1 MIKKAT
7 LLVILFV
14 AATTLGA
21 DPELITRAERK
32 DFAETSLYADVINF
46 VNSAVSRSP
55 KLRAGAFGASAG
67 GLDLPLVVVS
77 AEGIATPEEA
87 RLYNLPV
94 VLLAANIHAGEVEGK
109 EALQILLRD
118 VVEGALDEV
127 ILNQVLLVVPIF
139 NADGNDKLGDNRG
152 DDGPELAG
160 IRYNGQNLDLNRDF
174 IKLDTP
180 EVRALIQ
187 LIRSWN
193 PVLYVDMHTTNGS
206 LHREPVTYTTMAN
219 ENCSETLKQYM
230 WEEFFPGV
238 SATLKETYGFHSI
251 PYGNFDDRTQPTKG
265 WSNHAFEAR
274 YSTNYVGLRNIFTV
288 LDENYSHADFK
299 TRVLSSHAFVRSI
312 IEYTHNHI
320 GEIRQRLRDEALRTR
335 EGLLPP
341 GWITAY
347 ADGKMQDIT
356 NESYEFET
364 RRIPENELEN
374 YPPWLNGV
382 LVEKTD
388 VLKDYTVPYFN
399 RTVATATIDLP
410 EAYVIPNA
418 CGETIE
424 NLQAHGIIIERIERE
439 IPATVERF
447 LIEEVATADR
457 PNQGRVTLD
466 IRGDWV
472 SEKTSLEAGSFMVPM
487 RQPLARL
494 IPVLLEP
501 DGADSLARW
510 GFFSSWIVPQWSRG
524 FNPYPVLRLNEI
536 PDGIRMRTYTP

>member
-7 LLVILFV
+7 LLVILFI
-14 AATTLGA
+14 AATTFGA
-21 DPELITRAERK
+21 DPELITRAERT

-55 KLRAGAFGASAG
+55 KLRAGSFGASAG

-77 AEGIATPEEA
+77 ANGIATPEEA

-118 VVEGALDEV
+118 VVEGALDEL

-187 LIRSWN
+187 LIRSWD

-219 ENCSETLKQYM
+219 ENCSEALKQYM

-238 SATLKETYGFHSI
+238 SATLKESYGFDSI

-288 LDENYSHADFK
+288 LDENYSHTDFK

-312 IEYTHNHI
+312 IEYTHEHI
-320 GEIRQRLRDEALRTR
+320 GGMRQLLDDEAVRTR
-335 EGLLPP
+335 EGSVQHS
-341 GWITAY
+341 WVTSF
-347 ADGKMQDIT
+347 DVGKLKDIT
-356 NESYEFET
+356 IASYEFEI
-364 RRIPENELEN
+364 RKIPEDELDN
-374 YPPWLNGV
+374 HPSWLNGV

-388 VLKDYTVPYFN
+388 VLKDYVVPYFN

-410 EAYVIPNA
+410 AAYVIPEA
-418 CGETIE
+418 CDETIR
-424 NLQAHGIIIERIERE
+424 NLEAHGIIMEKIEKA

-447 LIEEVATADR
+447 LIETMTTADR
-457 PNQGRVTLD
+457 PNQGRVTLE
-466 IRGDWV
+466 ITGNWE
-472 SEKTSLEAGSFMVPM
+472 SEETSLEAGSFVVPM

-510 GFFSSWIVPQWSRG
+510 GFFSNWIVPQWRRG
-524 FNPYPVLRLNEI
+524 FNPYPVLRLDEI
-536 PDGIRMRTYTP
+536 PDGIRMQSTTR